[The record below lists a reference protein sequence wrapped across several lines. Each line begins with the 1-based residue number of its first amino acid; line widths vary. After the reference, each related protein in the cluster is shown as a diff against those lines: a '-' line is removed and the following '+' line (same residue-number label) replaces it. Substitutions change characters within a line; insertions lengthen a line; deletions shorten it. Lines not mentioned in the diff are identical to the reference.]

1 MALVQFR
8 TSNRTISSMNTPI
21 IPSAELISSF
31 RASFDDLASIHHQ
44 HMVLKGFWDSP
55 RTDSELIVQIHGE
68 VSEIWDA
75 LRHGNPPDD
84 KVPQFSGAEAE
95 AADTILRLMDACHRR
110 GWRVTEALV
119 AKMQYNLSRPYKHGK
134 KF

>member
-1 MALVQFR
+1 M
-8 TSNRTISSMNTPI
+8 STPI
-21 IPSAELISSF
+21 IPTDALISGF
-31 RASFDDLASIHHQ
+31 RASFDELASIHHQ

-55 RTDSELIVQIHGE
+55 RTDAELIVQIHGE

-75 LRHGNPPDD
+75 LRHGNPSDD
-84 KVPQFSGAEAE
+84 KIQKFSGAEAE
-95 AADTILRLMDACHRR
+95 AADTILRLMDAADQR
-110 GWRVTEALV
+110 GWRVAEALV